1 MVEEQDFF
9 ILTIIY
15 HKYWNVQYT
24 NITVFLTFENL
35 SEKLLTYFHYK

>member
-24 NITVFLTFENL
+24 NITGFFNT
-35 SEKLLTYFHYK
+35 